1 MSVKNKV
8 QTKQVRV
15 AISLMEKEALQAL
28 CESLGTTVSQHV
40 RKLAV
45 DFLSLPKDQRQLQS
59 FDLKAL
65 SNETSVTALFS
76 DEYRQLIVQVSKEF
90 GVSSARLIRLLFLS
104 ELIQT
109 PFGKTIKEILNQ
121 AK

>member
-45 DFLSLPKDQRQLQS
+45 DFLSLPKDQRHLQS

-65 SNETSVTALFS
+65 SNETSVIALFS

>member
-45 DFLSLPKDQRQLQS
+45 DFLSLPQDQRQLQS

-65 SNETSVTALFS
+65 SNETSVIALFS

-109 PFGKTIKEILNQ
+109 QFGKTIKEILNQ

>member
-65 SNETSVTALFS
+65 SNETSVIALFS
-76 DEYRQLIVQVSKEF
+76 DEYRQLIVQVSKEL
-90 GVSSARLIRLLFLS
+90 GVSSARFIRLLFLS

>member
-65 SNETSVTALFS
+65 SNETSVIALFS

>member
-15 AISLMEKEALQAL
+15 AIRLMEKEALQAL

-65 SNETSVTALFS
+65 SNETSVIALFS
-76 DEYRQLIVQVSKEF
+76 DEYRQLIVQVSKEL

>member
-28 CESLGTTVSQHV
+28 CFSLGTTVSQHV

-65 SNETSVTALFS
+65 SNETSVIALFS
-76 DEYRQLIVQVSKEF
+76 DEYRQLIVQVSKEL

>member
-59 FDLKAL
+59 FDLKSL
-65 SNETSVTALFS
+65 SNETSVIALFS
-76 DEYRQLIVQVSKEF
+76 DEYRQLIVQVSKEL

-109 PFGKTIKEILNQ
+109 TFGKTIKEILNQ

>member
-15 AISLMEKEALQAL
+15 AISFMEKEALQAL

-65 SNETSVTALFS
+65 SNETSVIALFS

>member
-65 SNETSVTALFS
+65 SNETSVIALFS
-76 DEYRQLIVQVSKEF
+76 DEYRQLIVQVSKEL

-104 ELIQT
+104 ELIKT

>member
-65 SNETSVTALFS
+65 SNETSVIALFS
-76 DEYRQLIVQVSKEF
+76 DEYRQLIVQVSKEL

-109 PFGKTIKEILNQ
+109 PFGKTIEEILNQ

>member
-1 MSVKNKV
+1 MSVKNKI
-8 QTKQVRV
+8 QIKQVRV

-65 SNETSVTALFS
+65 SNETSVIALFS
-76 DEYRQLIVQVSKEF
+76 DEYRQLIVQVSKEL

>member
-59 FDLKAL
+59 FDLKVL
-65 SNETSVTALFS
+65 SNETSVIALFS
-76 DEYRQLIVQVSKEF
+76 DEYRQLIVQVSKEL

>member
-65 SNETSVTALFS
+65 SNETSVIALFS
-76 DEYRQLIVQVSKEF
+76 DEYRQLIVQVSKEL

>member
-65 SNETSVTALFS
+65 SNETSMIALFS
-76 DEYRQLIVQVSKEF
+76 DEYRQLIVQVSKEL

>member
-1 MSVKNKV
+1 MSVKNKI
-8 QTKQVRV
+8 QIKQVRV

-65 SNETSVTALFS
+65 SNETSVIALFS
-76 DEYRQLIVQVSKEF
+76 DEYRQLIVQVSKEL
-90 GVSSARLIRLLFLS
+90 GVSSARLIRLLFLA

>member
-65 SNETSVTALFS
+65 SNETSVIALFS

-109 PFGKTIKEILNQ
+109 PFGKTIKEILNR

>member
-8 QTKQVRV
+8 QIKQVRV

-65 SNETSVTALFS
+65 SNETSVIALFS
-76 DEYRQLIVQVSKEF
+76 DEYRQLIVQVSKEL

>member
-45 DFLSLPKDQRQLQS
+45 DFLLLPKDQRQLQS

-65 SNETSVTALFS
+65 SNETSVIALFS

-109 PFGKTIKEILNQ
+109 PFGKTIKGILNQ

>member
-65 SNETSVTALFS
+65 SNETSVIALFS
-76 DEYRQLIVQVSKEF
+76 DEYRQLIVQVSKEL

-109 PFGKTIKEILNQ
+109 PFGKTIKEILNR

>member
-1 MSVKNKV
+1 
-8 QTKQVRV
+8 
-15 AISLMEKEALQAL
+15 MEKEALQAL

-45 DFLSLPKDQRQLQS
+45 DFLLLPKDQRQLQS

-65 SNETSVTALFS
+65 SNETSVIALFS

-109 PFGKTIKEILNQ
+109 PFGKTIKGILNQ